1 MTTIA
6 LIVEGIY
13 DDAVYPVLLRRCR
26 SGVSPVTLVC
36 NGPVMGKFSSL
47 VADLDRSRRPIEK
60 VIVISDAD
68 GRKPEVLEREFKRRL
83 VGTHR
88 FNVVPIIV
96 VEALE
101 AWLIADPS
109 ALKRTAGITSTHT
122 NPEKVRQPK
131 TELIRL
137 LRRTTRYTPELARR
151 IAEDVDLKI
160 LEQRCPRF
168 AGFRKAVL
176 RR

>member
-1 MTTIA
+1 MNTIG

-13 DDAVYPVLLRRCR
+13 DEAVYPILLRRCR
-26 SGVSPVTLVC
+26 SGVSPVTRVC
-36 NGPVMGKFSSL
+36 KGPVIGKFSSL
-47 VADLDRSRRPIEK
+47 VAELDRSRRPIEK
-60 VIVISDAD
+60 VIVVSDAD

-83 VGTHR
+83 VGAHR
-88 FNVVPIIV
+88 FKVILIIV

-101 AWLIADPS
+101 AWLIADPF
-109 ALKRTAGITSTHT
+109 ALKRAAGITSAYP
-122 NPEKVRQPK
+122 NPEKIRHPK
-131 TELIRL
+131 TQLIRI

-168 AGFRKAVL
+168 AGFRKAFL